1 MGNISQSMDSP
12 PGSASRELET
22 AVSIG
27 EDRLRNL
34 VGGVAPDVNFQID
47 QVPFLTLAEILPDG
61 IYCKDF
67 LGRFLWVNRS
77 ILNLM
82 GVRHLSDVVGKTD
95 FDFFS
100 RQHALEARVD
110 ELQVLLS
117 GQPILD
123 KLEKDT
129 DYTGK
134 DRWAMVTRL
143 VLKDSQGNLVGTYGT
158 RKDVTDLK
166 AAENALALESSLL
179 KALMEN
185 IPDGDYFKDPDS
197 RFVKVSRGIHLEGI
211 TRLEDAIGKTDFDF
225 FTEDHAR
232 QAFNDEQ
239 ELMRTGKP
247 IVDKIEK
254 ETFPTRPD
262 GWVSTTKVP
271 IYDPA
276 GNVAGLVGISRD
288 VTERVK
294 AEEAIRKAKE
304 DLEVRVQERTSALVQ
319 EIKQHLRTEK
329 ALRDNEA
336 ELQLAN
342 NRLQARLDQLNFL
355 NSSAQRWAQF
365 MHRKELLPALVEA
378 FAATRPGLEVA
389 LCELENGQAFWRAGT
404 PSVSSTE
411 ARALCVALANQGS
424 TGAQPDMERDWRDLK
439 MVPEEKL
446 ESLPPACLH
455 LPLMCEDKIMGI
467 VLLFGDSAFAEKYVQ
482 DVVLLHTLAAQAA
495 VSLNNANSIAANE
508 SRARLESELSV
519 AQGIQKRFTPTDSP
533 DIPGI
538 RLKGIYHP
546 AYEVGGDYLDYFR
559 TPSGS
564 WVLVIADVSGK
575 GIPAAL
581 VMTMLRSTFHAEA
594 RNRNSAKDLL
604 TAVNDLML
612 QDLDEMTFITASC
625 CIIDPQ
631 GRSMSYARAGHP
643 PLLYRHGGNGHQPEA
658 LNPRGMALGL
668 VGTAPFGS
676 LMEEVQMPLN
686 PGDSFLLFT
695 DGLVEAMDAER
706 NTYGLPRLRE
716 LVSGRKN
723 MPPEKLV
730 LDIMADVKGFIK
742 GQPYHDDLTMLALE
756 VLS

>member
-1 MGNISQSMDSP
+1 MDSHD
-12 PGSASRELET
+12 GSASRELET

-34 VGGVAPDVNFQID
+34 VGGTAPDVSFQID

-61 IYCKDF
+61 IYCKDY

-82 GVRHLSDVVGKTD
+82 GARDLSEVVGKTD

-100 RQHALEARVD
+100 RTHALEARID

-129 DYTGK
+129 DYQGRE
-134 DRWAMVTRL
+134 RWAMVTRL
-143 VLKDSQGNLVGTYGT
+143 VLKDARGNLVGTYGT

-185 IPDGDYFKDPDS
+185 IPDGVYFKDPES
-197 RFVKVSRGIHLEGI
+197 RFVRVSRGIHLEGI

-247 IVDKIEK
+247 IVDKIER

-271 IYDPA
+271 IYDPQ
-276 GNVAGLVGISRD
+276 GNIAGLVGISRD

-355 NSSAQRWAQF
+355 NSSAQKWAQY
-365 MHRKELLPALVEA
+365 MHRRELLPAIVEA

-389 LCELENGQAFWRAGT
+389 LCELESGQAFWRAGT
-404 PSVSSTE
+404 PLLSSSQ
-411 ARALCVALANQGS
+411 ARELCSAMTHQG
-424 TGAQPDMERDWRDLK
+424 GAGVQPDMERDWRDLK
-439 MVPEEKL
+439 LVSEEGL
-446 ESLPPACLH
+446 ESIPPACLH
-455 LPLMCEDKIMGI
+455 LPLLCEDKIVAI
-467 VLLFGDSAFAEKYVQ
+467 VLLFGDTAFAERYVQ

-533 DIPGI
+533 DIPRI

-559 TPSGS
+559 TPDGS

-594 RNRNSAKDLL
+594 RNAASAKSLL
-604 TAVNDLML
+604 TAVNELMI

-625 CIIDPQ
+625 CIIDPE
-631 GRSMSYARAGHP
+631 GRTMSYARAGHP
-643 PLLYRHGGNGHQPEA
+643 PLLYRHGGNGHMPEA
-658 LNPRGMALGL
+658 LHPKGMALGL
-668 VGTAPFGS
+668 VPAGPFGN
-676 LMEEVQMPLN
+676 LLEEMQIQLR
-686 PGDSFLLFT
+686 PGDSFLMFT
-695 DGLVEAMDAER
+695 DGLVEAMDPDRKA
-706 NTYGLPRLRE
+706 YGLPRLRD
-716 LVSGRKN
+716 LVSGRRGA
-723 MPPEKLV
+723 PPEDLIREI
-730 LDIMADVKGFIK
+730 LADVKGFIR
-742 GQPYHDDLTMLALE
+742 GQPAHDDLTMLALE
-756 VLS
+756 VLA